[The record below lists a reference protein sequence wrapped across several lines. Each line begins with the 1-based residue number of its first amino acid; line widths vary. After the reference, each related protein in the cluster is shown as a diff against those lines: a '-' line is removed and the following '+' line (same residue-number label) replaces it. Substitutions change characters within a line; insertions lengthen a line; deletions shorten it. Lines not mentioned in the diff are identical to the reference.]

1 MMNDHHTIFISMM
14 VIRAI
19 AFKANI
25 LSIKLV
31 YTIFKEIVP
40 DFENDL
46 YINEIIIYRIWN

>member
-1 MMNDHHTIFISMM
+1 MDDHQTTFISMV

-19 AFKANI
+19 AFKAII

-31 YTIFKEIVP
+31 YLIFKEIVT

-46 YINEIIIYRIWN
+46 CINEIIIYRI